1 MYVYICSVRLS
12 GDIGTIE
19 QFLVQSGSYAVVSC
33 FITLIAIHLI
43 KNVQIY
49 EKGVI
54 DGLNFYSYEELKG
67 YKTSTLENPKE
78 NIFLY
83 RGREKMND
91 NVNLLIRQEDM
102 NELES
107 ILQRYIPK
115 LMMK

>member
-1 MYVYICSVRLS
+1 MGKSKR
-12 GDIGTIE
+12 E
-19 QFLVQSGSYAVVSC
+19 
-33 FITLIAIHLI
+33 
-43 KNVQIY
+43 
-49 EKGVI
+49 
-54 DGLNFYSYEELKG
+54 
-67 YKTSTLENPKE
+67 
-78 NIFLY
+78 Y

>member
-1 MYVYICSVRLS
+1 MGKS
-12 GDIGTIE
+12 
-19 QFLVQSGSYAVVSC
+19 
-33 FITLIAIHLI
+33 
-43 KNVQIY
+43 
-49 EKGVI
+49 
-54 DGLNFYSYEELKG
+54 
-67 YKTSTLENPKE
+67 KE

-115 LMMK
+115 IMMK